1 MSQEF
6 STYYPE
12 TPLLRRNI
20 AGSRPIGL
28 PFFPADLIENL
39 VRNTETDLD
48 MYKDKDRS
56 VSIGNCWLQTP
67 DTQLLESLYNEF
79 KATGIRTPMG
89 VITSHTPTQ
98 RTLSQGHNTL
108 IEGLWLL
115 IYQYP
120 HHFMHL
126 KWKRGNAF
134 EALLDT
140 KVRKLPRFELHH
152 RCATKRVHRGT
163 VMRTEQTKFLG
174 YDTHVLG
181 RCANPAHMYLTQDA
195 FPIKHINRDYEF
207 NLDAYGAR
215 EYETLL
221 PRARRHIRRLVL
233 TSPTPAR
240 STASYLHSKHGA
252 KLGVAGLT
260 SADLEEIT
268 QFIHEQIL
276 VPQQQYWKDTW
287 MGSAET
293 KTLLTTYAQAR
304 RWMNFSLGNRTKQYP
319 QWFID
324 HVETLKKEGTK

>member
-12 TPLLRRNI
+12 TPLLRRNVR
-20 AGSRPIGL
+20 GSRPIGL
-28 PFFPADLIENL
+28 PFFPHNLIENL
-39 VRNTETDLD
+39 FQNRETDPD
-48 MYKDKDRS
+48 MYKAQDRS
-56 VSIGNCWLQTP
+56 ESIGDCWIQTP
-67 DTQLLESLYNEF
+67 DRKLLEHLF
-79 KATGIRTPMG
+79 KEYQATGTKTPMG
-89 VITSHTPTQ
+89 IVTGHTPTQ
-98 RTLSQGHNTL
+98 RMLSQGHNNL

-140 KVRKLPRFELHH
+140 KVRKLPRYELHH

-163 VMRTEQTKFLG
+163 VMRTQQTEFLG

-195 FPIKHINRDYEF
+195 FPIKQINKEYEF
-207 NLDAYGAR
+207 NLDAFGSK

-221 PRARRHIRRLVL
+221 PNARRHIRKLVM
-233 TSPTPAR
+233 TSKTPAR
-240 STASYLHSKHGA
+240 SVASYLHSKHGA
-252 KLGVAGLT
+252 KLGVAGLAT
-260 SADLEEIT
+260 ADLEEVSELLFH
-268 QFIHEQIL
+268 QVL
-276 VPQQQYWKDTW
+276 VPQQQYWLDTW
-287 MGSAET
+287 MGSIET
-293 KTLLTTYAQAR
+293 KSLLTTYAQAR
-304 RWMNFSLGNRTKQYP
+304 RWMNFTMGTHTKQYP
-319 QWFID
+319 QWFLD